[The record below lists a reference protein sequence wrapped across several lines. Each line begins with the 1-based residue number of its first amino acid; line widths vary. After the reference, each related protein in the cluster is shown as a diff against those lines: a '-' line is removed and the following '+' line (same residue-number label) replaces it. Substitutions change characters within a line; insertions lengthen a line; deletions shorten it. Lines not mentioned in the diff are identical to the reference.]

1 MISARPPKSAHGPRA
16 LLRIALQPTEILGGG
31 GLLAMPRLRDV
42 LNPWLTDVAHQHESQ
57 SVCVW
62 PAELIHARAF
72 AIFGNRPFPASLL
85 NCHGLA
91 GNRIG
96 APDLCLWLCSCNVKR
111 TVGIDRPDRAQR
123 VGPLPDE
130 RVRAGD
136 RDGFACSNHC
146 YQDDCKKN
154 SESVLS
160 LHACNRDSRPPKP
173 SRLERSKSYVANN
186 FVTEVEEDRGSTVDA
201 ACHTRTKLVEAKLE
215 MVRAARVFHC
225 GAAVSGVRWI
235 NSRDRLQRDEI
246 DRRLQGGIG
255 SRQGGFRCGS
265 SSRFT
270 YQGRISPLG
279 KHKCERRVW

>member
-1 MISARPPKSAHGPRA
+1 MRSPESRYNVSAS
-16 LLRIALQPTEILGGG
+16 IVIE
-31 GLLAMPRLRDV
+31 LLAMPRLRNI

-85 NCHGLA
+85 NCHGVA

-130 RVRAGD
+130 RVRAGG

-186 FVTEVEEDRGSTVDA
+186 FVTEVEEDRGSTVGA

-215 MVRAARVFHC
+215 MVRAAGLFHC
-225 GAAVSGVRWI
+225 GAAVSRVRWI
-235 NSRDRLQRDEI
+235 NTRDRLQRDEI

-255 SRQGGFRCGS
+255 PRQGGSRCD
-265 SSRFT
+265 
-270 YQGRISPLG
+270 
-279 KHKCERRVW
+279 